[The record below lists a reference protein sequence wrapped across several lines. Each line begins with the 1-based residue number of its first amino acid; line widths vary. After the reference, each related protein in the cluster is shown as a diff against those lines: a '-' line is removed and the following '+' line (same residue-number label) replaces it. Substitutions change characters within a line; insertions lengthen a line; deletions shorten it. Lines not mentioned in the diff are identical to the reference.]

1 MKYWFS
7 MIKYLLCW
15 ESGYIHA
22 SYTLRPFLPLRCT
35 IAPLWMPEGWLD
47 LLQASLTSSF
57 YEMHLASPTC
67 PPVKQILVVIILK
80 TIISM
85 LFFGEKNRV
94 SDNIILIVRLDFQL
108 FGPFEVLK
116 QTSFSQLFWT
126 EKTREL
132 TCVVWLMQFGGLNF
146 SVFCNYQEFVLNIK
160 RKWKRLVQIKTF
172 LRCCKC
178 NLSTLL
184 AFTRGKYPSLVSSI
198 TSKCSQSLLWSR
210 ISGEICR
217 SRVVN

>member
-132 TCVVWLMQFGGLNF
+132 TCVVWIREGIQKKLIFLGNSPKQRTPPTHPYGLG
-146 SVFCNYQEFVLNIK
+146 L
-160 RKWKRLVQIKTF
+160 T
-172 LRCCKC
+172 
-178 NLSTLL
+178 
-184 AFTRGKYPSLVSSI
+184 
-198 TSKCSQSLLWSR
+198 
-210 ISGEICR
+210 
-217 SRVVN
+217 